1 MSEESWERVQSLLK
15 EKLNKPSYETW
26 IRQLQFRSF
35 KNGELT
41 LIAWND
47 FSVSWL
53 RKNYSKLIQATAEE
67 IYGEPLTLKIEV
79 SKEGM
84 LILSDPSHLDWSKEG
99 TQKRLEKQRLKE
111 KQIRQK
117 IRRYLYAAL
126 IIIGA
131 ILVILRT

>member
-47 FSVSWL
+47 FSVTWL

-67 IYGEPLTLKIEV
+67 IYGEPLTLKIEG
-79 SKEGM
+79 SKEEM
-84 LILSDPSHLDWSKEG
+84 LIVSDPIGVLPTKEQSK
-99 TQKRLEKQRLKE
+99 KRLEKQRLKE
-111 KQIRQK
+111 KQIRKK

-126 IIIGA
+126 IIIAA
-131 ILVILRT
+131 ILVILRR